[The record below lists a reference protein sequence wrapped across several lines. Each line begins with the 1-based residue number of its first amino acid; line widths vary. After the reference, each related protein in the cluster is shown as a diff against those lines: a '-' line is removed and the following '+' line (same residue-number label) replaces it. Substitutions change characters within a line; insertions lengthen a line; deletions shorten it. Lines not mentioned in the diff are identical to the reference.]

1 MCDNQYTLKV
11 CLKLFKPRP
20 CHVPLF
26 HAIDRT
32 LTYLK
37 NTTTIPFHLI
47 PGHTNNKLQQV
58 DRVATRALQQH
69 ISHTLTI
76 HQLLQ
81 NNTDA
86 TASGGAVTELLKK
99 KKVC

>member
-1 MCDNQYTLKV
+1 MCDNQYTIKV
-11 CLKLFKPRP
+11 CLKLIKPHP

-37 NTTTIPFHLI
+37 NSTTIHFHWI
-47 PGHTNNKLQQV
+47 PRHTDNKFHQQV
-58 DRVATRALQQH
+58 DRVATRSLQQQT
-69 ISHTLTI
+69 SYTLTI

-86 TASGGAVTELLKK
+86 MASGGAHYP
-99 KKVC
+99 